1 MNGPMHCK
9 RKFWK
14 ILVFIIAGVAALGF
28 VVMSLWNWLM
38 PSLFTGAHQID
49 YWHALGLFVL
59 CKILF
64 GGFRGR
70 GGWHDHRRQRWEQM
84 SEEERQKFKEG
95 MRGFGRFRGGW
106 HRGDAESKD
115 IKEPPQTP
123 GSV

>member
-1 MNGPMHCK
+1 MNGPMNCK

-38 PSLFTGAHQID
+38 PSLFSGAQQID
-49 YWHALGLFVL
+49 YVHALGLFVL

-70 GGWHDHRRQRWEQM
+70 GCHHHHRQRWEQM
-84 SEEERQKFKEG
+84 SDEEREKFKQG
-95 MRGFGRFRGGW
+95 MRGMRGW
-106 HRGDAESKD
+106 RDRWSRNERNDRNDVADAKD
-115 IKEPPQTP
+115 PTS
-123 GSV
+123 GV

>member
-1 MNGPMHCK
+1 MHCK

-38 PSLFTGAHQID
+38 PSLFAGAHQID
-49 YWHALGLFVL
+49 YLHALGLFVL

-70 GGWHDHRRQRWEQM
+70 GCHHDRRHRWEQM

-106 HRGDAESKD
+106 HRGAADSADVKEN
-115 IKEPPQTP
+115 KEPPQAP

>member
-28 VVMSLWNWLM
+28 VVMSLWNWLI
-38 PSLFTGAHQID
+38 PSLFSGAHQID
-49 YWHALGLFVL
+49 YLQALGLFVL

-70 GGWHDHRRQRWEQM
+70 GGCHDRRQRWEQM
-84 SEEERQKFKEG
+84 SEEERKKFKEG

-106 HRGDAESKD
+106 HRGDVDTKD
-115 IKEPPQTP
+115 VPPNPPQTP